1 MSRLKQSYKK
11 LLIILL
17 SRFKKTKKAQW
28 IEDRKKECD
37 KCPFNTKNMDKLP
50 FTKSFVKNIS
60 DFYSFITRNGDL
72 DVLGNCSAC
81 EMCSIYYK
89 TETDVEYCP
98 KNKWGRQ
105 KLQVYSI
112 TTYTEKCDNNKW
124 KK

>member
-60 DFYSFITRNGDL
+60 DFYSFTEL
-72 DVLGNCSAC
+72 AC
-81 EMCSIYYK
+81 IILRMNRFNSFPARTFLFQQDIQ
-89 TETDVEYCP
+89 P
-98 KNKWGRQ
+98 
-105 KLQVYSI
+105 
-112 TTYTEKCDNNKW
+112 
-124 KK
+124 